1 MKKKLILFTRYPE
14 AGRVKTRL
22 IPALGPQG
30 AAALQERM
38 TEDTLRTAE
47 AAAAENGLD
56 LEIRHAGSDTGQMA
70 EWLGPHHGYRGQGSG
85 DLGDKMAR
93 AFADAFQ
100 DHYHQVMII
109 GADCPA
115 LTSKTLAD
123 GFAGLRGHALVLGP
137 AADGGYYLIG
147 LSRPCPELFAGQPW
161 GSDTLLSTTIS
172 VARKLDLTFHL
183 LEELA
188 DVDRPEDLEA
198 FGNHSDPE

>member
-22 IPALGPQG
+22 IPALGPKG
-30 AAALQERM
+30 AAALQARM

-47 AAAAENGLD
+47 AAAAENDLD
-56 LEIRHAGSDTGQMA
+56 LEIRHSGSDTGQMA
-70 EWLGPHHGYRGQGSG
+70 TWLGPHHSYRGQGSG

-93 AFADAFQ
+93 AFAGAFQ

-115 LTSKTLAD
+115 LTARTLAD
-123 GFAGLRGHALVLGP
+123 GFAGLRGHELVLGP

-147 LSRPCPELFAGQPW
+147 LSRHCPELFAGQPW
-161 GSDTLLSTTIS
+161 GSNTLLSATIA

>member
-1 MKKKLILFTRYPE
+1 LKKKLIIFTRYPE
-14 AGRVKTRL
+14 VGRVKTRL

-30 AAALQERM
+30 AADLQERM

-56 LEIRHAGSDTGQMA
+56 LEIHHAGSNTEQMA
-70 EWLGPHHGYRGQGSG
+70 AWLGPHRSYRGQGSG
-85 DLGDKMAR
+85 DLGDKLAR
-93 AFADAFQ
+93 AFADAFRE
-100 DHYHQVMII
+100 HYHQVMII

-115 LTSKTLAD
+115 LTPRTLAD
-123 GFAGLRGHALVLGP
+123 GFAGLRDHELVLGP

-161 GSDTLLSTTIS
+161 GSDTLLSATID

-188 DVDRPEDLEA
+188 DVDRPEDLKT
-198 FGNHSDPE
+198 FSNHSDPE